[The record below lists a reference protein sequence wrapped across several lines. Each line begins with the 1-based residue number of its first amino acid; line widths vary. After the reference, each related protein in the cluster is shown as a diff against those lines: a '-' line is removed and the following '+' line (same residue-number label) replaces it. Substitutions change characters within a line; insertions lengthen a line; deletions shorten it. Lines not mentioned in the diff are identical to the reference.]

1 MHISLDD
8 DVITDD
14 NDTED
19 IISESQPHDY
29 TSDNII
35 NTHQLSTGMC
45 MSLFCCI
52 EELKNMSL
60 CDEYNYPY
68 CQYNFVVL
76 SILSLAGYYLLYH
89 YIVSQT
95 SGTGNTSNTT
105 QDTNTSSVQ
114 GIFSVCIYTCN

>member
-8 DVITDD
+8 DIITDD

-35 NTHQLSTGMC
+35 NTHQLSTGMY

-60 CDEYNYPY
+60 CDE
-68 CQYNFVVL
+68 
-76 SILSLAGYYLLYH
+76 
-89 YIVSQT
+89 
-95 SGTGNTSNTT
+95 
-105 QDTNTSSVQ
+105 
-114 GIFSVCIYTCN
+114 